1 MGEFDNGDSGEMYCN
16 SSACVTASSANR
28 SYGSVGRSLPR
39 VGSFRT
45 ILRGRG
51 VWVEMGELHGYVFR
65 DNVLGWEG
73 DAGCRFNINTRYRP
87 MGNLFFAWVVNDLLL
102 LTRHNGS

>member
-1 MGEFDNGDSGEMYCN
+1 METVEKCTVN

-28 SYGSVGRSLPR
+28 SYGSVDRSLPR

-51 VWVEMGELHGYVFR
+51 VWVEMGELQGYVFR

-73 DAGCRFNINTRYRP
+73 MPNA
-87 MGNLFFAWVVNDLLL
+87 DL
-102 LTRHNGS
+102 T